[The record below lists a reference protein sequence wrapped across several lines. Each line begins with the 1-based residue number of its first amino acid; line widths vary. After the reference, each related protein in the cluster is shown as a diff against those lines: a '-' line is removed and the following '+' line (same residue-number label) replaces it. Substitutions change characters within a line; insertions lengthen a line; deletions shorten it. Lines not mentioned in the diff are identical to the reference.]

1 MNIILMGAPGAG
13 KGTQAKK
20 LSTKYN
26 LAHISTGDMFRE
38 ASQSGSELGKKLQE
52 YMSAGK
58 LVPDQLVIEIV
69 EQRLL
74 KADCA
79 NGFLLDG
86 FPRTLAQAK
95 ALDAVLNKNI
105 KKIDKVIALI
115 VDEEEVVKRLSSRR
129 VCVACG
135 ATYNTSGNM
144 PKVVDVCDACG
155 GKVIQRAD
163 DNTGTIRNRLK
174 VYNEQTTP
182 LIEYYSSCKILAQIN
197 GTRPMEEV
205 FRDICNVFSK

>member
-1 MNIILMGAPGAG
+1 
-13 KGTQAKK
+13 
-20 LSTKYN
+20 
-26 LAHISTGDMFRE
+26 
-38 ASQSGSELGKKLQE
+38 
-52 YMSAGK
+52 MSAGK

-74 KADCA
+74 KPDCV

-95 ALDAVLNKNI
+95 ALDAVLNKNT
-105 KKIDKVIALI
+105 KKIDKAIALI

-135 ATYNTSGNM
+135 ATYNTAGNM
-144 PKVVDVCDACG
+144 PKVTDVCDACS

-163 DNTGTIRNRLK
+163 DNAGTIRNRLK

-182 LIEYYSSCKILAQIN
+182 LIEYYSSSKILDQIN
-197 GTRPMEEV
+197 GTRPVEEV
-205 FRDICNVFSK
+205 FRDICHAVSR

>member
-20 LSTKYN
+20 LSAKYN
-26 LAHISTGDMFRE
+26 LVHVSTGDMFRE
-38 ASQSGSELGKKLQE
+38 ASQSGSDLGKKLQE
-52 YMSAGK
+52 YMTAGK

-74 KADCA
+74 KPDCV

-95 ALDAVLNKNI
+95 ALDAVLNKNT

-144 PKVVDVCDACG
+144 PKVADVCDACS

-163 DNTGTIRNRLK
+163 DNAGTIRNRLK

-182 LIEYYSSCKILAQIN
+182 LIEYYSSSNILDQIN
-197 GTRPMEEV
+197 GTRPVEEV
-205 FRDICNVFSK
+205 FRDICHAVSK

>member
-20 LSTKYN
+20 LSTKYA
-26 LAHISTGDMFRE
+26 LAHISTGDIFRE

-95 ALDAVLNKNI
+95 ALDEALNKSS

-115 VDEEEVVKRLSSRR
+115 VNEEEVVKRLSSRR

-135 ATYNTSGNM
+135 ATYNTAGNM
-144 PKVVDVCDACG
+144 PKVTDTCDACG

-163 DNTGTIRNRLK
+163 DNEGTIRNRLK

-182 LIEYYSSCKILAQIN
+182 LIEYYNSCKILDQIN
-197 GTRPMEEV
+197 GTRPVEEV
-205 FRDICNVFSK
+205 FKDTCDAVSK